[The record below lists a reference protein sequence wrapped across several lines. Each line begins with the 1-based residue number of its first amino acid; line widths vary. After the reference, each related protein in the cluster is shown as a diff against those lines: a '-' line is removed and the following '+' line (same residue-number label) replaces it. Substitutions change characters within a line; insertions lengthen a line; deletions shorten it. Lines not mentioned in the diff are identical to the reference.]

1 MTIHLNLIT
10 HGLGNNLFMLSAG
23 LQLSLIT
30 GSELICYERSEIRE
44 TENSISGFAES
55 LEIELIHGLKSE
67 GKRLNYHNENCPYC
81 FDESFNFLTKNT
93 ILNGYFQNSQYHT
106 NSKENVLRGIAKTSE
121 VIGSSTKSSINE
133 VSLQIRLGD
142 FKNKIIRKK
151 IGLLSYEYFKKSL
164 NSIKFEPDSSIT
176 VFSDSID
183 EALSLSR
190 EKISQNLN
198 FEMSSEYSTPLE
210 NLASLAL
217 SRNLVISNSTFG
229 WWAAQLSEYLQHLN
243 AVVAP
248 EFWSRSQPCSRQL
261 SNSDWIKLTP
271 TWR

>member
-1 MTIHLNLIT
+1 LTIHLNLIT

-30 GSELICYERSEIRE
+30 GSELICYERSEIRG
-44 TENSISGFAES
+44 TENSISEFAES
-55 LEIELIHGLKSE
+55 LEIELIHGLKNESK
-67 GKRLNYHNENCPYC
+67 GLTYHNEDCPYC
-81 FDESFNFLTKNT
+81 FDEEFNFLPKNT
-93 ILNGYFQNSQYHT
+93 ILNGYFQNSQYHA
-106 NSKENVLRGIAKTSE
+106 NSKDNILEGIARTSP
-121 VIGSSTKSSINE
+121 VITRSKNFSINN
-133 VSLQIRLGD
+133 VSIQIRLGD

-151 IGLLSYEYFKKSL
+151 IGLLSHEYFKKSL
-164 NSIKFEPDSSIT
+164 NSIKFDPDSSIT
-176 VFSDSID
+176 VFSDSIS

-190 EKISQNLN
+190 ENISQTLK
-198 FEMSSEYSTPLE
+198 FEMSPGYVTPLE
-210 NLASLAL
+210 NLAGLAL
-217 SRNLVISNSTFG
+217 SRNLIISNSTFG
-229 WWAAQLSEYLQHLN
+229 WWAAQLSEYLQHID

>member
-1 MTIHLNLIT
+1 
-10 HGLGNNLFMLSAG
+10 
-23 LQLSLIT
+23 
-30 GSELICYERSEIRE
+30 
-44 TENSISGFAES
+44 
-55 LEIELIHGLKSE
+55 
-67 GKRLNYHNENCPYC
+67 
-81 FDESFNFLTKNT
+81 
-93 ILNGYFQNSQYHT
+93 
-106 NSKENVLRGIAKTSE
+106 
-121 VIGSSTKSSINE
+121 
-133 VSLQIRLGD
+133 
-142 FKNKIIRKK
+142 
-151 IGLLSYEYFKKSL
+151 LSYEYFKKSL
-164 NSIKFEPDSSIT
+164 NSIKFEPNSSIT

-190 EKISQNLN
+190 DKISQNLN

>member
-23 LQLSLIT
+23 LQLSLVT
-30 GSELICYERSEIRE
+30 GSELICYERPEIRE
-44 TENSISGFAES
+44 TENSISGFTES

-67 GKRLNYHNENCPYC
+67 SKGLNYHNEDCPYC
-81 FDESFNFLTKNT
+81 FDEAFNFLTKNT

-106 NSKENVLRGIAKTSE
+106 KSKDNVLRGIAQTSE
-121 VIGSSTKSSINE
+121 VIGSSTKSSIND

-151 IGLLSYEYFKKSL
+151 IGLLSYEYFKESL
-164 NSIKFEPDSSIT
+164 KSIKFEPDSPVV

-198 FEMSSEYSTPLE
+198 FEMSPGYSTPLE

-229 WWAAQLSEYLQHLN
+229 WWAAQLSEYLKHVN

-248 EFWSRSQPCSRQL
+248 EFWSRRQPCSRQL

>member
-1 MTIHLNLIT
+1 LTIHLNLIT

-30 GSELICYERSEIRE
+30 GSELICYERLEIRG
-44 TENSISGFAES
+44 TKNSISGFAET

-67 GKRLNYHNENCPYC
+67 SKGLTYYNEVCPYC
-81 FDESFNFLTKNT
+81 FDQAFNFLPKNT

-106 NSKENVLRGIAKTSE
+106 NSKDDILKGIVRTSE
-121 VIGSSTKSSINE
+121 VLGSSTKSSIND
-133 VSLQIRLGD
+133 VSIQIRLGD

-151 IGLLSYEYFKKSL
+151 IGLLSYEYFRQSL

-176 VFSDSID
+176 VFSDSIN
-183 EALSLSR
+183 EALSLAR
-190 EKISQNLN
+190 ENISQNLN
-198 FEMSSEYSTPLE
+198 FDMSREYETPLG
-210 NLASLAL
+210 NLTGLAL
-217 SRNLVISNSTFG
+217 SRNLIISNSTFG
-229 WWAAQLSEYLQHLN
+229 WWAAQLSEYLQYMN

-248 EFWSRSQPCSRQL
+248 EFWSRSQPCSRQM

-271 TWR
+271 KWR